1 MRERER
7 AGKKERKKLTSKN
20 EKKNS
25 SSYSQVAAPPFL
37 INYSGALFREWPGPW
52 QVMLKQD
59 SGEYACVAE
68 DRLRYALGE
77 AKAEM
82 AEAMGLDPGKVGAGS
97 ASDVAADKVRD
108 ADSGSFSFLRRGVR
122 VSTWWEDA
130 FEEEKAHDWRK

>member
-1 MRERER
+1 
-7 AGKKERKKLTSKN
+7 
-20 EKKNS
+20 
-25 SSYSQVAAPPFL
+25 
-37 INYSGALFREWPGPW
+37 
-52 QVMLKQD
+52 MLKQD

>member
-1 MRERER
+1 M
-7 AGKKERKKLTSKN
+7 
-20 EKKNS
+20 
-25 SSYSQVAAPPFL
+25 

-97 ASDVAADKVRD
+97 SADVAADKIKD
-108 ADSGSFSFLRRGVR
+108 AETSGSFSFLRRGVR

-130 FEEEKAHDWRK
+130 FEEEEAHDWRK

>member
-1 MRERER
+1 
-7 AGKKERKKLTSKN
+7 
-20 EKKNS
+20 
-25 SSYSQVAAPPFL
+25 
-37 INYSGALFREWPGPW
+37 
-52 QVMLKQD
+52 MLKQD

-108 ADSGSFSFLRRGVR
+108 AEAGGGFGFLRRGVR

-130 FEEEKAHDWRK
+130 FEEEQAHDWRK

>member
-1 MRERER
+1 MDRLFSFEEE
-7 AGKKERKKLTSKN
+7 KERDDEEKEDGGGGNSSEKN
-20 EKKNS
+20 QKTFSKKN
-25 SSYSQVAAPPFL
+25 QVAAPPFL

-97 ASDVAADKVRD
+97 AADASGASTAAGVASAV
-108 ADSGSFSFLRRGVR
+108 ASG
-122 VSTWWEDA
+122 A
-130 FEEEKAHDWRK
+130 A

>member
-1 MRERER
+1 
-7 AGKKERKKLTSKN
+7 
-20 EKKNS
+20 
-25 SSYSQVAAPPFL
+25 
-37 INYSGALFREWPGPW
+37 
-52 QVMLKQD
+52 MLKQD

-97 ASDVAADKVRD
+97 AADVAADRARD
-108 ADSGSFSFLRRGVR
+108 ASSESGGGFSFLRRGVR